1 MVNLWAPTIVWQ
13 QWQQCGCRSSVYA
26 EARYKQRIAKDSHH
40 IIHELEK
47 HFEAEWKGASCWAFM
62 ASRPYGKA
70 AVWKSSAFIRLI
82 YVYTITFFFMSVPF
96 GAFRKCYC
104 HVDKAWWE
112 WERESERK
120 QTERRLPL
128 CKICRSF
135 GIVNVS
141 RSASCCQIFKS
152 HTNCPATMHEH
163 NKINES
169 RSGVEC
175 RSRHEILMWLHT
187 QIAPRKKNSKVF
199 FTLLRFSILKSTCS
213 KLSCLPLLFSAFS
226 RHEVWESGPETPLGQ
241 QRTPAHGKYISRW
254 WSMFDCESST
264 RGECFRDSW
273 VDALLLGVGF
283 GYIFTPHR
291 ADARQ
296 PLWTCKFSFAMS
308 NFLLCLKQDFRRA
321 KKSF

>member
-1 MVNLWAPTIVWQ
+1 MCTQSHSFLCRCHLERSVNA
-13 QWQQCGCRSSVYA
+13 
-26 EARYKQRIAKDSHH
+26 IA
-40 IIHELEK
+40 
-47 HFEAEWKGASCWAFM
+47 M
-62 ASRPYGKA
+62 
-70 AVWKSSAFIRLI
+70 LI
-82 YVYTITFFFMSVPF
+82 KRGGS
-96 GAFRKCYC
+96 
-104 HVDKAWWE
+104 
-112 WERESERK
+112 ERESERK

-169 RSGVEC
+169 HSGVEC

-264 RGECFRDSW
+264 RGECFSRFMSW
-273 VDALLLGVGF
+273 CFVVGRRFRIHFYPSPSRRSPTALDMQIRLR
-283 GYIFTPHR
+283 HE
-291 ADARQ
+291 
-296 PLWTCKFSFAMS
+296 
-308 NFLLCLKQDFRRA
+308 
-321 KKSF
+321 